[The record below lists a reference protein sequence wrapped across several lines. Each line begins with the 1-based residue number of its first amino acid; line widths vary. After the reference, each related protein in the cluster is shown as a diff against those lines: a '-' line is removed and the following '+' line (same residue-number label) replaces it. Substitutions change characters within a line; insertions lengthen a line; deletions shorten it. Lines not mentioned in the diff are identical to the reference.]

1 MKPRLFSLVS
11 LVMAVGML
19 VLLAGAPL
27 AQAGREIPVLV
38 NPVQPSDVGAVT
50 TYTVYLPFV
59 TKTCG
64 STGETYGT
72 INMIPPVADHPDY
85 LHADLN
91 IDLRGYQTTSNTPLG
106 LKAITGP
113 TDANAPQ
120 LKTLFSP
127 NRVPT
132 FVQNYQVGNWN
143 WCGSGGACPD
153 GSNPGTFVTNP
164 PVTLSGFSVSTS
176 EKIYIPTSGYQI
188 GANPVYNVAVL
199 YATSKQITFIYTA
212 QDTVASG
219 YAIHIDKICVDPSLL
234 ALYQSTNAAGRDY
247 LPALRHGQAI
257 GYPLGS
263 EIVVSIVDRGG
274 FQDPRSCKDW
284 WKSNWNGSTSSPV
297 CF

>member
-1 MKPRLFSLVS
+1 MKTRLFSSINFVI
-11 LVMAVGML
+11 VVG
-19 VLLAGAPL
+19 VILLSAGAPL
-27 AQAGREIPVLV
+27 AQAERENPVSV
-38 NPVQPSDVGAVT
+38 NPAPPADVRAVMNNKI
-50 TYTVYLPFV
+50 YLPLIMR
-59 TKTCG
+59 TCS

-91 IDLRGYQTTSNTPLG
+91 IDLRGYRTTSDTPLG
-106 LKAITGP
+106 LKAIAGA

-132 FVQNYQVGNWN
+132 FVQNYQVGNWD
-143 WCGSGGACPD
+143 WCGAGGACPD

-164 PVTLSGFSVSTS
+164 PVTLSGFSVSSS
-176 EKIYIPTSGYQI
+176 EKIYVPTSGYQI
-188 GANPVYNVAVL
+188 SANPIYNVAVL
-199 YATSKQITFIYTA
+199 YATYRQITFIYTA

-219 YAIHIDKICVDPSLL
+219 YAIHIDKICVDPSLVS
-234 ALYQSTNAAGRDY
+234 LYQSMNSAGRDY

-263 EIVVSIVDRGG
+263 EIVVAIVDRGG

-284 WKSNWNGSTSSPV
+284 WKSNWNGSTNNPA